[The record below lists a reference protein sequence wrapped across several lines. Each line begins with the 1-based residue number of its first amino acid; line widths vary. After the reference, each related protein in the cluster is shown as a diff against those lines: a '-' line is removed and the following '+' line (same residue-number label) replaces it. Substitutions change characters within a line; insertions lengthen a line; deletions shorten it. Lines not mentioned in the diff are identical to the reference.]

1 MKYPRSHKEK
11 IRDKLLYNASEQIRD
26 VGLDNVSVKSV
37 MGSENMTVGGFYTH
51 FDSKE
56 DLLIQAIQNAF
67 ATTYIEFYDKI
78 NTRTN
83 ASWTKKVIERYLSNY
98 HRDNVA
104 ISCPAATLMND
115 VSKASDEVRIVFESN
130 LKKLIETFEPR
141 VGKDKAIGLLAM
153 LAGGLQLARSTSD
166 DEYSNEILQACIRS
180 ATTFLNA

>member
-1 MKYPRSHKEK
+1 LKYPKSHKEK

-26 VGLDNVSVKSV
+26 LGLKNVSVKSV
-37 MGSENMTVGGFYTH
+37 MRSENMTVGGFYTH
-51 FDSKE
+51 FNSKD

-83 ASWTKKVIERYLSNY
+83 TTWTKKVIESYLSHY

-115 VSKASDEVRIVFESN
+115 VSKASKEVRIAFESN
-130 LKKLIETFEPR
+130 LKKLIETFESR
-141 VGKDKAIGLLAM
+141 VGKDKAIGLVAM
-153 LAGGLQLARSTSD
+153 LAGGLQLARSTSN